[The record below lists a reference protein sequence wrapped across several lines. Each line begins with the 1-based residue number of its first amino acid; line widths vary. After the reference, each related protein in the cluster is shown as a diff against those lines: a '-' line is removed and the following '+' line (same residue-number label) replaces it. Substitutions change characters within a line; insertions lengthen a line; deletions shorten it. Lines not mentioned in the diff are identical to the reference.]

1 MVWQDQHDLL
11 LLREILAQEPW
22 KFKQGS
28 VERGKCW
35 DLIADTLNT
44 LEDTGFRVDKRSVRD
59 RFGLLRSKYDKK
71 IKDEEKASG
80 ISPEPTEVDDAMC
93 DILKRFEEA
102 EEDHQKEQ
110 EEKNR
115 KETENVQQ
123 AQDMRRT
130 SMERLGETSKRN
142 EERKQK
148 DKKRKRSDGTETLSF
163 IKEKAM
169 RDGEYKEKDL
179 ELRKQELDLQKG
191 QQRIITAQM
200 QQMAQMNAAFMQQ
213 QQQQNAL
220 LLGLIDK
227 LSNK

>member
-80 ISPEPTEVDDAMC
+80 ISPGA
-93 DILKRFEEA
+93 
-102 EEDHQKEQ
+102 
-110 EEKNR
+110 NR
-115 KETENVQQ
+115 
-123 AQDMRRT
+123 
-130 SMERLGETSKRN
+130 S
-142 EERKQK
+142 
-148 DKKRKRSDGTETLSF
+148 
-163 IKEKAM
+163 
-169 RDGEYKEKDL
+169 
-179 ELRKQELDLQKG
+179 
-191 QQRIITAQM
+191 
-200 QQMAQMNAAFMQQ
+200 
-213 QQQQNAL
+213 
-220 LLGLIDK
+220 
-227 LSNK
+227 